1 MDRYDRLVRYALRMR
16 ELIKDYVKN
25 ELANPQA
32 AARIVERILKD
43 CSNLKSNPYL
53 GLDLSSKIGQKTDL
67 RYLILSNYIAIYR
80 VENNT
85 VSIIRIMDG
94 RTDYLRYLLSEI

>member
-1 MDRYDRLVRYALRMR
+1 MRYTPRARQDLH
-16 ELIKDYVKN
+16 EIKDYVKN
-25 ELANPQA
+25 ELTNPQA
-32 AARIVERILKD
+32 AARIVERILKG

-80 VENNT
+80 VDKNS
-85 VSIIRIMDG
+85 VSVIRIMDG
-94 RTDYLRYLLSEI
+94 RTDYLLYLLSEI